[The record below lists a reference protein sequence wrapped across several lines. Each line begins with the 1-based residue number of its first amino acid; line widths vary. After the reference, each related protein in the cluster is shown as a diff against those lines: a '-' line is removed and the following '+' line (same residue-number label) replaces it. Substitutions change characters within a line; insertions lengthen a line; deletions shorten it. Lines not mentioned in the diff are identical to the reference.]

1 MDILENY
8 LSEIHENRNYEYL
21 SEDIKSIVSKLKSLN
36 LKNIISS
43 LQTSAKSKD
52 LSKIRKI
59 INSIKVPTMSD
70 QNIITN
76 IKKIAPD
83 FEKSYELSKKVISNS
98 IPDLSNNIVDS
109 VSIAVATKSTYKS
122 NDPVSDTKN
131 TLLTTV
137 PQLRK
142 YIGMGVSGSAG
153 EILGAVIVIIFL
165 IAGIATVI
173 SYGFATLMPLVMVG
187 GLLMVLKNLVSE

>member
-1 MDILENY
+1 MDVLENY
-8 LSEIHENRNYEYL
+8 LNEIHENKNFEYL

-52 LSKIRKI
+52 LNKIKKI
-59 INSIKVPTMSD
+59 INSIKVPTLSN

-76 IKKIAPD
+76 IKKVVPD
-83 FEKSYELSKKVISNS
+83 FDKSYELSKRVISNS
-98 IPDLSNNIVDS
+98 IPSLSDKVSSS
-109 VSIAVATKSTYKS
+109 VAIAVAVKSTYKS
-122 NDPVSDTKN
+122 NDPMSDTKS

-142 YIGMGVSGSAG
+142 YIGTGANLDVESLISA
-153 EILGAVIVIIFL
+153 IIVIIFL
-165 IAGIATVI
+165 ITGIITAI
-173 SYGFATLMPLVMVG
+173 SYGIGTIAPLVIVG
-187 GLLMVLKNLVSE
+187 FLLIILKNLLSE

>member
-59 INSIKVPTMSD
+59 INSIKVPTLSN

-76 IKKIAPD
+76 IKKVEPD
-83 FEKSYELSKKVISNS
+83 FGKSYELSKKVISNS
-98 IPDLSNNIVDS
+98 IPDLSDNIVNS
-109 VSIAVATKSTYKS
+109 VSIAVATRSVYKS
-122 NDPVSDTKN
+122 NDPMGDTKN

-142 YIGMGVSGSAG
+142 YVGTGTNLDPESIMS
-153 EILGAVIVIIFL
+153 AVIVIVFL
-165 IAGIATVI
+165 IAGIATVV
-173 SYGFATLMPLVMVG
+173 SYGFATLMPLIMVG
-187 GLLMVLKNLVSE
+187 GLLMVLKNLLSE